1 MQTNKPFIDDMTR
14 AAGGAL
20 GLAGSVR
27 REIEGMIR
35 ARVEKIA
42 SDLDLVSR
50 DELDAAMELA
60 RRAQEGNR
68 ALEKRIRALE
78 SALEKKPSKPK
89 RKTDKKTASG
99 TARGKAET
107 AKSSH
112 PAGRKAKKK

>member
-1 MQTNKPFIDDMTR
+1 MQTNKPFIDDMAR

-35 ARVEKIA
+35 ARVEKTA

-50 DELDAAMELA
+50 DELDAAIELA
-60 RRAQEGNR
+60 RRAREDNR
-68 ALEKRIRALE
+68 ALEKRVKALE
-78 SALEKKPSKPK
+78 SALEGPSKPK
-89 RKTDKKTASG
+89 RKTGKKAVPGAAKGRAKTAKGS
-99 TARGKAET
+99 R
-107 AKSSH
+107 